1 MNIIIIPEPIM
12 NEHPVTIYP
21 GRTSPSRRVPPRTLP
36 GSIERHREVCRKN
49 GSGSGTGSDSSNQS
63 SPEKHFYL
71 HHGHGVKSP
80 SKSEDIRLIAF
91 NSYGGKTN
99 GKHRDPANKKGDDSE
114 DDHFSE
120 DSLEGDNSL
129 PPPAPPT
136 IVPPPPSL
144 SAPVTPSKR
153 HSIAWE
159 INLDDPSSMGDP
171 LARQQP
177 GSTRVGSFFDHLCP
191 FVNSVPLS
199 QYEVAQKKN

>member
-1 MNIIIIPEPIM
+1 M
-12 NEHPVTIYP
+12 
-21 GRTSPSRRVPPRTLP
+21 PPRTLP

-49 GSGSGTGSDSSNQS
+49 DQSSSTNSSNQS
-63 SPEKHFYL
+63 SPEKQNFYVQHSSGGGVAAL
-71 HHGHGVKSP
+71 VKSP

-91 NSYGGKTN
+91 NNFGKSN
-99 GKHRDPANKKGDDSE
+99 GNKRDSMGKDSE
-114 DDHFSE
+114 EDRFSE

-159 INLDDPSSMGDP
+159 INLDDPSSMADP

-177 GSTRVGSFFDHLCP
+177 GSTKVRYDKTVYDIFTILLIASH
-191 FVNSVPLS
+191 
-199 QYEVAQKKN
+199 